1 MKKKNTKTAEV
12 RIDPKGRKLEKNE
25 LYDAKTG
32 RYRYQYTDAKGKRQQ
47 VYSWTLTPK
56 DSVPKGRKQG
66 PGESLREKEAIVK
79 AEVANKLNTVKGGMT
94 VRDLAQIHIDD
105 KWDEVAESTR
115 NVYRTCMHLLDEDPF
130 GKRKIRD
137 VTEHDVK
144 VWFKYLNEPPENAD
158 GKPKFR
164 KKGNSTFHN
173 IKGIMRPAFE
183 TAKKNRWVLD
193 NPFDFP
199 IGKKKYGGVKTRDA
213 LPKSEMRR
221 FLDFLRT
228 DKHFKR
234 YFYGV
239 YILFHTGLRI
249 SEFCGLTPDDV
260 DFKNHVVRVERQ
272 LKRLHDGDNML
283 LYVCPPKSDN
293 GIRSVP
299 MSPDV
304 EKAFREVMAA
314 RPEIKDYVVTSLPDA
329 EEYMEATGFLWI
341 DKNDNYEVAQ
351 HWENHIRWARDK
363 FNKIFKEEMPQVTPH
378 ICRHTFCSIMANR
391 GMNPKTLQKIMGHS
405 SIEITLNA
413 YTHLENKDVMK
424 EFNRVMGLSST
435 DDFYSLDKEPELVS
449 LADDSPDDEGEP
461 DFDKESE
468 DED

>member
-137 VTEHDVK
+137 VTEQDVK
-144 VWFKYLNEPPENAD
+144 DWFKFLNNPPVNAD

-173 IKGIMRPAFE
+173 IRGIMRPAFE
-183 TAKKNRWVLD
+183 TAQKNRWVLD
-193 NPFDFP
+193 NPFDFE
-199 IGKKKYGGVKTRDA
+199 IGQLPLITPHVARHTYCSKKAKAGINPVHLAYLMGHAETDITLGTYTHTKFEDA
-213 LPKSEMRR
+213 
-221 FLDFLRT
+221 
-228 DKHFKR
+228 
-234 YFYGV
+234 
-239 YILFHTGLRI
+239 
-249 SEFCGLTPDDV
+249 V
-260 DFKNHVVRVERQ
+260 DE
-272 LKRLHDGDNML
+272 LKRIGD
-283 LYVCPPKSDN
+283 
-293 GIRSVP
+293 IQ
-299 MSPDV
+299 
-304 EKAFREVMAA
+304 E
-314 RPEIKDYVVTSLPDA
+314 T
-329 EEYMEATGFLWI
+329 
-341 DKNDNYEVAQ
+341 
-351 HWENHIRWARDK
+351 EN
-363 FNKIFKEEMPQVTPH
+363 
-378 ICRHTFCSIMANR
+378 
-391 GMNPKTLQKIMGHS
+391 
-405 SIEITLNA
+405 
-413 YTHLENKDVMK
+413 
-424 EFNRVMGLSST
+424 
-435 DDFYSLDKEPELVS
+435 
-449 LADDSPDDEGEP
+449 
-461 DFDKESE
+461 
-468 DED
+468 